1 MTFRVRKR
9 FKESTKNQED
19 RIRHIRLF
27 FTSRDNNNNDMSK
40 GKIPS
45 KNANDCFSRALIR
58 HNKRYILFL
67 RESSE
72 SEEDMSRQKFHLVSG
87 PVQKSKSFI
96 RSMKKYL
103 CRNCGKF
110 IANYI
115 RCKIGFVW
123 NKNYEIIA
131 TNYHYILFSMI

>member
-1 MTFRVRKR
+1 MRKR
-9 FKESTKNQED
+9 FKESTNNQED
-19 RIRHIRLF
+19 KIRHIRIF
-27 FTSRDNNNNDMSK
+27 FTSRHNNNDMSE
-40 GKIPS
+40 GKNLFPS
-45 KNANDCFSRALIR
+45 KNANNCYSRALIR

-103 CRNCGKF
+103 CRNCGKSKP
-110 IANYI
+110 
-115 RCKIGFVW
+115 KICRS
-123 NKNYEIIA
+123 KYK
-131 TNYHYILFSMI
+131 

>member
-9 FKESTKNQED
+9 FKESTNNQED
-19 RIRHIRLF
+19 KIRHIRIF
-27 FTSRDNNNNDMSK
+27 FTSRHNNNDMSE
-40 GKIPS
+40 GKNTFPS
-45 KNANDCFSRALIR
+45 KNANSCYSRALIR

-110 IANYI
+110 IANYTI
-115 RCKIGFVW
+115 CRV
-123 NKNYEIIA
+123 
-131 TNYHYILFSMI
+131 S